1 MNIRRE
7 FVSLKWVFIIPLIT
21 LYLWNDQ
28 RSLVLDAKTE
38 GVSINFWDLALRGV
52 SDVYL
57 IIYLVFPIYLFK
69 MGHQLTSS
77 FDYTRLIRLGSY
89 RSWILIQMRE
99 FARFNL
105 LLLMLWN
112 ISTLMIAAS
121 LDFSWQW
128 SEYSRFE
135 KSGNEI
141 LFAYSQTFSSPLL
154 AFLLQ
159 FVLFFLT
166 LAVVQLTVAIF
177 YCIFQNKRFLNLLLV
192 LFMVMAILSFKVIPP
207 SFSFISLPNYLS
219 LFHGIES
226 FNSPI
231 TSFVVLFV
239 LLGVMYLSLPLV
251 GKKFILTT
259 NFFKQYGMMGL
270 FIALIGLYIVGKAVE
285 YTDAQ
290 ITIIDLL
297 VLTFYGTSLEAFNLL
312 SFSFYIITFLGFV
325 YFIQLHLHAQLTQM
339 SHASIIRYRSL
350 GKWMMSMFKIIVMK
364 LIAFLLI
371 LLACTLLIAYLT
383 DYRFE
388 WQSTLFPDRS
398 LYISLYHFLVNGF
411 LQVTFYIVLVFAIS
425 MATLDVMKS
434 FIALLSMSLIMFPG
448 ININYYVPVGLNSM
462 GLLGEPQSIFQHS
475 FTLVLFISLT
485 VVFII
490 FYLRKRDFNL

>member
-7 FVSLKWVFIIPLIT
+7 FVSLKWWFIVPLIA

-38 GVSINFWDLALRGV
+38 ELSINFWDLALRGV

-57 IIYLVFPIYLFK
+57 IIYLIFPIYLFK
-69 MGHQLTSS
+69 IGHQLTTS

-89 RSWILIQMRE
+89 RSWILLQMRE

-105 LLLMLWN
+105 LLLVLWN
-112 ISTLMIAAS
+112 ISTLVIAAS

-128 SEYSRFE
+128 SEYSQFE

-154 AFLLQ
+154 AFSLQ

-166 LAVVQLTVAIF
+166 LALIQLIASIF
-177 YCIFQNKRFLNLLLV
+177 YCIFQSKRFLNLLLAS
-192 LFMVMAILSFKVIPP
+192 FMLMAILSFKVLPP

-226 FNSPI
+226 FNNPI

-239 LLGVMYLSLPLV
+239 VFGVMYFSLPLV
-251 GKKFILTT
+251 GKKFTLTIT
-259 NFFKQYGMMGL
+259 FSKQYGMIGL
-270 FIALIGLYIVGKAVE
+270 FIALVGLYIVRKAVE
-285 YTDAQ
+285 YSDQ
-290 ITIIDLL
+290 QRTIIDLL
-297 VLTFYGTSLEAFNLL
+297 VLTFYGTSIEGFNLL

-325 YFIQLHLHAQLTQM
+325 YFIQIHLHEQLTQM

-350 GKWMMSMFKIIVMK
+350 GKWILRMFNVIVLK

-371 LLACTLLIAYLT
+371 LLAFTLVLAYLT

-388 WQSTLFPDRS
+388 WQSAIFPERS

-411 LQVTFYIVLVFAIS
+411 LQMIFYIVVVFAIS

-434 FIALLSMSLIMFPG
+434 FLALLSMSLFMFPG
-448 ININYYVPVGLNSM
+448 ININYYAPVGLNSM
-462 GLLGEPQSIFQHS
+462 GLLGESQSIFQHS
-475 FTLVLFISLT
+475 FTLVLFISFT
-485 VVFII
+485 VIFII